1 MENKDIQTFRIL
13 KQKVAERMQQ
23 SYPGINPVI
32 SEWKG
37 QEIVDF
43 QEELLQKVNARISEK
58 WFYSH
63 MKSEKS
69 ILPRIDILNLLSSY
83 VGYANWNEFRF
94 KNADRDTGTETSVKA
109 NRYFIYVPAM
119 VLIIMVVLLFV
130 FKVFSTREYRFRFFD
145 ADTAEP
151 VANSVIEVSVLPE
164 GESPV
169 SYLCSPDGSFS
180 LKTEKASIRFIVDSP
195 YYQTDTI
202 FRLLDKFNRDET
214 VKLRPDNYA
223 MMIKYFSTRNVKD
236 WQKRREQLNRII
248 ADSAMI
254 FQVFGKE
261 SVGVELYNKPEFIN
275 KLTLPSSGL
284 KNIEIFDTRY
294 QSGKITLIRF
304 RQKEVAK

>member
-1 MENKDIQTFRIL
+1 
-13 KQKVAERMQQ
+13 MQQ
-23 SYPGINPVI
+23 SYPGINPAI

-63 MKSEKS
+63 MKSEKA

-83 VGYANWNEFRF
+83 VGYDNWNEFRY
-94 KNADRDTGTETSVKA
+94 KNADQDTGTETPVKA

-119 VLIIMVVLLFV
+119 VLIIMVVLFFV

-169 SYLCSPDGSFS
+169 SYLCTPDGSFI
-180 LKTEKASIRFIVDSP
+180 LKTDKASVRFVVESP
-195 YYQTDTI
+195 YYYTDTI
-202 FRLLDKFNRDET
+202 VRILDKFNRNEA

-223 MMIKYFSTRNVKD
+223 LMIRFFAGSKVED
-236 WQKRREQLNRII
+236 WQKRRKQLDRMIS
-248 ADSAMI
+248 DSAMI
-254 FQVFGKE
+254 YQVCSRE
-261 SVGVELYNKPEFIN
+261 TIGVELYNKWEFID
-275 KLTLPSSGL
+275 KLSLPSRSL
-284 KNIEIFDTRY
+284 KDLEIIDTRY
-294 QSGKITLIRF
+294 EDDKISLIRF
-304 RQKEVAK
+304 RQKEVDK

>member
-1 MENKDIQTFRIL
+1 
-13 KQKVAERMQQ
+13 
-23 SYPGINPVI
+23 
-32 SEWKG
+32 
-37 QEIVDF
+37 
-43 QEELLQKVNARISEK
+43 
-58 WFYSH
+58 
-63 MKSEKS
+63 
-69 ILPRIDILNLLSSY
+69 
-83 VGYANWNEFRF
+83 
-94 KNADRDTGTETSVKA
+94 
-109 NRYFIYVPAM
+109 M

-130 FKVFSTREYRFRFFD
+130 FKVFSTENRFRFFD

-180 LKTEKASIRFIVDSP
+180 LKTEKASIRFIVESP

>member
-1 MENKDIQTFRIL
+1 
-13 KQKVAERMQQ
+13 MQQ
-23 SYPGINPVI
+23 SYPGINPAI

-63 MKSEKS
+63 MKSEKA

-83 VGYANWNEFRF
+83 VGYANWNEFRY
-94 KNADRDTGTETSVKA
+94 KNADQDTGTEAPVKA
-109 NRYFIYVPAM
+109 NRYFIYVPAL
-119 VLIIMVVLLFV
+119 VLTIMVVLFFV

-145 ADTAEP
+145 ADTTEP
-151 VANSVIEVSVLPE
+151 VTNSVIEVSVLPE

-169 SYLCSPDGSFS
+169 SYLCGPDGSFS
-180 LKTEKASIRFIVDSP
+180 LKTEKASIRFIVESP

-214 VKLRPDNYA
+214 VRLRPDNYA
-223 MMIKYFSTRNVKD
+223 MMIKYFSTGNVVD
-236 WQKRREQLNRII
+236 WQKRRGQLNRII
-248 ADSAMI
+248 ADSAVI

-261 SVGVELYNKPEFIN
+261 SVGAELYNKPEFIN

-294 QSGKITLIRF
+294 QDGKIILIRF